1 MRSGLNTQKV
11 TRHADMFATLSGEPR
26 LRIERLLLTAHPRG
40 LVAGGISVE
49 FLTGEIESIPLPDNS
64 VDVIISNCAINL
76 SADCGCTGD
85 ALQLGDRCGCDRARS
100 RWQVHERLRAGAEAT
115 FIVVHPSEGAELR
128 TKQNSVLEV
137 AIEGHL
143 LDRPSCLP
151 GFRGVRLFPMAVER

>member
-1 MRSGLNTQKV
+1 V
-11 TRHADMFATLSGEPR
+11 TRHADMFATLSREPR

-40 LVAGGISVE
+40 LVAG
-49 FLTGEIESIPLPDNS
+49 EIESIRLPDNS

-100 RWQVHERLRAGAEAT
+100 RWQVHERLRAGAEVT

-143 LDRPSCLP
+143 LDRSSCLS

>member
-1 MRSGLNTQKV
+1 MRSSLNTQKV
-11 TRHADMFATLSGEPR
+11 TRQADMFAASGAEPR

-40 LVAGGISVE
+40 LVA
-49 FLTGEIESIPLPDNS
+49 GEIESIPLPDNS